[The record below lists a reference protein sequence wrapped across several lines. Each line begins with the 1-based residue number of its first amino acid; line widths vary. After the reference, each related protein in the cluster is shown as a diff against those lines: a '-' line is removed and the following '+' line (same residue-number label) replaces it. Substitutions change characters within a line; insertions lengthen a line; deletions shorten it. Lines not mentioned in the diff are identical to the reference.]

1 MPDDPPV
8 ENKFHT
14 FSVNAPD
21 EFSFKAEHW
30 NDWLARFERF
40 GVVSELSSKSEE
52 YQVNVLLYQM
62 GAKSEE
68 LVKSINVS
76 DSDLK
81 SYSTVKD
88 KITHFYEPKH
98 NVIFCRAKFNT
109 RYQAQGEP
117 IESYISALHQLADKC
132 KYGDLTHDLIRDRL
146 AVGIRNKALS
156 EKMQL
161 TEDLTLEKA
170 IDMAVQKELVSNQN
184 KDLQFHNGQKPS
196 VSALKKVRVRVIN
209 PSIRNK
215 NLIIRTIRTM
225 KLFKALVPSAI
236 ICNILLREF
245 ALQMAKLAEDVLEKT
260 IFRSNRI
267 SVCVRAFLKAKR
279 KNP

>member
-1 MPDDPPV
+1 MIFDIYLNKYARICTPV

-14 FSVNAPD
+14 FSVNAPG

-40 GVVSELSSKSEE
+40 RVVSELSSKSEE

-117 IESYISALHQLADKC
+117 IESYISALHQLVDKC
-132 KYGDLTHDLIRDRL
+132 KYGDLTHGLIRDRL

-170 IDMAVQKELVSNQN
+170 IDMAVQKELVSKQN

-196 VSALKKVRVRVIN
+196 VSALKKGQGKGHKPKYQKQKSDN
-209 PSIRNK
+209 PDNPNHETFQSPCPKCN
-215 NLIIRTIRTM
+215 NLQHFTRGVCP
-225 KLFKALVPSAI
+225 A
-236 ICNILLREF
+236 
-245 ALQMAKLAEDVLEKT
+245 DGKT
-260 IFRSNRI
+260 CR
-267 SVCVRAFLKAKR
+267 
-279 KNP
+279 